1 MSSAN
6 VLPSAPPA
14 VPLYPV
20 LAAPSENFRLQKI
33 NEIANT
39 LDHEVGHYRLVA
51 KKYKRAR
58 KFVNWSAAG
67 SSVLSA
73 AFSSASFGSAL
84 SVVGLQAT
92 VPLGG
97 AGGCFALVSS
107 GLIIASKKLDS
118 KIKKKHQEITT
129 LAVAKRDTINRLL
142 SKALNNNEVS
152 SHEFDTI
159 LSEFQQYNSL
169 KEQVR
174 AKMLRQ
180 PSKRKLADVD
190 VQKLEKDIRGRLEA
204 ELIKKNNRPLRFE
217 LTFRNRRFICIL

>member
-6 VLPSAPPA
+6 VLPSAPP
-14 VPLYPV
+14 VEPLYPV
-20 LAAPSENFRLQKI
+20 MAAPAENFCLQKI
-33 NEIANT
+33 NDIANT
-39 LDHEVGHYRLVA
+39 LAHEVGHYRLVA
-51 KKYKRAR
+51 KNTNGR
-58 KFVNWSAAG
+58 KKIVNWSATG

-84 SVVGLQAT
+84 SVVGLSAT

-97 AGGCFALVSS
+97 VGGCFALVSS

-118 KIKKKHQEITT
+118 KIKKHQEITT

-142 SKALNNNEVS
+142 SKSFNNNEVT
-152 SHEFDTI
+152 SHDFDII
-159 LSEFQQYNSL
+159 LSKFQQYKSL

-180 PSKRKLADVD
+180 PSKRKLGDVD
-190 VQKLEKDIRGRLEA
+190 VQKLEKHIRGRLEA
-204 ELIKKNNRPLRFE
+204 ELIKKKITDPAASNSH
-217 LTFRNRRFICIL
+217 

>member
-1 MSSAN
+1 MSSVN
-6 VLPSAPPA
+6 LLPPSAPPA
-14 VPLYPV
+14 EPLYPV

-39 LDHEVGHYRLVA
+39 LDREVAHYRLVA

-73 AFSSASFGSAL
+73 AFSSASFGSAMSL
-84 SVVGLQAT
+84 VGLPAT

-97 AGGCFALVSS
+97 AVGCLALVSS
-107 GLIIASKKLDS
+107 GLIIASEKFDS
-118 KIKKKHQEITT
+118 KIKKHQEITT
-129 LAVAKRDTINRLL
+129 LAVARRDTINRLL

-159 LSEFQQYNSL
+159 LSEFQQYNVL

-180 PSKRKLADVD
+180 PSKGKLTEADFK
-190 VQKLEKDIRGRLEA
+190 KLEKDIRGRLEA
-204 ELIKKNNRPLRFE
+204 ELIKK
-217 LTFRNRRFICIL
+217 

>member
-1 MSSAN
+1 MSSVN
-6 VLPSAPPA
+6 LLPPSAPPA
-14 VPLYPV
+14 EPLYPV
-20 LAAPSENFRLQKI
+20 LAAPSENFCLQKI

-39 LDHEVGHYRLVA
+39 LDGEVAHYRLIA

-73 AFSSASFGSAL
+73 AFSNASFGSAMSL
-84 SVVGLQAT
+84 VGLPAT
-92 VPLGG
+92 VPLCG
-97 AGGCFALVSS
+97 AGGCLALVSS
-107 GLIIASKKLDS
+107 GLIIASEKLDS
-118 KIKKKHQEITT
+118 KIKEHQEITT

-159 LSEFQQYNSL
+159 LSEFQQYNAL

-180 PSKRKLADVD
+180 PSKRNLTDVD
-190 VQKLEKDIRGRLEA
+190 VKKLEKDIRGRLEA
-204 ELIKKNNRPLRFE
+204 ELIKKITDPPLRTDF
-217 LTFRNRRFICIL
+217 

>member
-6 VLPSAPPA
+6 VLTPSAPPA
-14 VPLYPV
+14 EPLCPV

-33 NEIANT
+33 NEIANS
-39 LDHEVGHYRLVA
+39 LDREVAHYRLVA

-84 SVVGLQAT
+84 SVVGLPAT

-107 GLIIASKKLDS
+107 GLITTSKKLDS
-118 KIKKKHQEITT
+118 KIKKHQEITT
-129 LAVAKRDTINRLL
+129 LAVAKRDTINRLF

-159 LSEFQQYNSL
+159 LSEFQQYNAL

-174 AKMLRQ
+174 AKILRQ
-180 PSKRKLADVD
+180 PSKRKLTDVD
-190 VQKLEKDIRGRLEA
+190 VKKLEKDLRGRLQS
-204 ELIKKNNRPLRFE
+204 ELIKKIIDPPASN
-217 LTFRNRRFICIL
+217 

>member
-6 VLPSAPPA
+6 VLTSAPPA

-67 SSVLSA
+67 SSVLST

-84 SVVGLQAT
+84 SVVGLPAT

-118 KIKKKHQEITT
+118 KIKKNIKRLPRSPLPSEIQST
-129 LAVAKRDTINRLL
+129 DC
-142 SKALNNNEVS
+142 S
-152 SHEFDTI
+152 
-159 LSEFQQYNSL
+159 
-169 KEQVR
+169 
-174 AKMLRQ
+174 
-180 PSKRKLADVD
+180 PKL
-190 VQKLEKDIRGRLEA
+190 
-204 ELIKKNNRPLRFE
+204 
-217 LTFRNRRFICIL
+217 

>member
-6 VLPSAPPA
+6 VLPSAPPSEH
-14 VPLYPV
+14 VYPL
-20 LAAPSENFRLQKI
+20 LAAPSEDFRLQKI
-33 NEIANT
+33 NKISNT
-39 LDHEVGHYRLVA
+39 LDCEVGHYRLVA
-51 KKYKRAR
+51 KKYKQAR
-58 KFVNWSAAG
+58 KFVNWSPAG

-84 SVVGLQAT
+84 SVVGLPAT
-92 VPLGG
+92 VPLGC

-118 KIKKKHQEITT
+118 KIKKHQEITT
-129 LAVAKRDTINRLL
+129 LAAAKRDTINRLL

-159 LSEFQQYNSL
+159 LSEFQQYNLL

-174 AKMLRQ
+174 AKMLRK
-180 PSKRKLADVD
+180 PLKRKLADVD
-190 VQKLEKDIRGRLEA
+190 VQKLEKDIHGRLEA
-204 ELIKKNNRPLRFE
+204 ELIKKITDPPLRTDF
-217 LTFRNRRFICIL
+217 

>member
-6 VLPSAPPA
+6 LLPPSAPPA
-14 VPLYPV
+14 EPLYPV
-20 LAAPSENFRLQKI
+20 LASSSENFRLQKI
-33 NEIANT
+33 NEISNT
-39 LDHEVGHYRLVA
+39 LDREVGYYRLVA
-51 KKYKRAR
+51 KKYKRTR

-84 SVVGLQAT
+84 SLVGLPVT

-107 GLIIASKKLDS
+107 GLIIASKKLES
-118 KIKKKHQEITT
+118 KIKKHQEITT

-159 LSEFQQYNSL
+159 LSEFQQYNAL

-174 AKMLRQ
+174 AKLLRQ
-180 PSKRKLADVD
+180 PSKRKLPDVD

-204 ELIKKNNRPLRFE
+204 EMIKKITNPPASN
-217 LTFRNRRFICIL
+217 

>member
-1 MSSAN
+1 
-6 VLPSAPPA
+6 
-14 VPLYPV
+14 
-20 LAAPSENFRLQKI
+20 
-33 NEIANT
+33 
-39 LDHEVGHYRLVA
+39 
-51 KKYKRAR
+51 
-58 KFVNWSAAG
+58 
-67 SSVLSA
+67 
-73 AFSSASFGSAL
+73 
-84 SVVGLQAT
+84 VVGLPAT

-97 AGGCFALVSS
+97 AGGCFALISS

-118 KIKKKHQEITT
+118 EIKKHQEITT
-129 LAVAKRDTINRLL
+129 LAVDKRDTINRLL

-190 VQKLEKDIRGRLEA
+190 VRKLEKDIRGRLEA
-204 ELIKKNNRPLRFE
+204 ELIKKKTDPPPPPPPYSTLKTKVVIYFFLN
-217 LTFRNRRFICIL
+217 

>member
-1 MSSAN
+1 
-6 VLPSAPPA
+6 
-14 VPLYPV
+14 
-20 LAAPSENFRLQKI
+20 LAC
-33 NEIANT
+33 
-39 LDHEVGHYRLVA
+39 EVGHYRLVA

-84 SVVGLQAT
+84 SVVGLPAT
-92 VPLGG
+92 VPLRG

-118 KIKKKHQEITT
+118 KIKKHQEITT
-129 LAVAKRDTINRLL
+129 LAVAKRDTVNRLL
-142 SKALNNNEVS
+142 SNALNNNDVS

-159 LSEFQQYNSL
+159 LSEFQQYNFL
-169 KEQVR
+169 KDQVR

-180 PSKRKLADVD
+180 PSKRKLTELMSRKWRKTSAANLK
-190 VQKLEKDIRGRLEA
+190 QK
-204 ELIKKNNRPLRFE
+204 
-217 LTFRNRRFICIL
+217 